1 MERIDGYMNL
11 DSAIEKINIKDA
23 FKTDIKGYYYRFSI
37 GDENDND
44 YYFKEC
50 SEEEAVAELLASEM
64 LDILGIEHVKYDMAI
79 INGRRGVISESFKRP
94 GYKYYAGKKIIDDYL
109 NGLPDEIEKNS
120 GTELGQILQNEY
132 DDYKDELD
140 EACTRNNFELIFHA
154 VEYHTKGRKN
164 GKTEKGKILDSL
176 VTCHLADIILLN
188 QDRNRSNW
196 LVEENDEEARLSKIF
211 DNGEAF
217 KDRGWTALR
226 VIPLDRS
233 SKKTDTYIELRDF
246 ILRSDN
252 EYFERF
258 KSMFSKLSPDV
269 LESCLEKVEKKIK
282 TNVSPEL
289 RSKIICT
296 YKKHYEKLG
305 KMIDTKC
312 MVLPDGDDGEYED
325 R

>member
-1 MERIDGYMNL
+1 
-11 DSAIEKINIKDA
+11 
-23 FKTDIKGYYYRFSI
+23 
-37 GDENDND
+37 
-44 YYFKEC
+44 
-50 SEEEAVAELLASEM
+50 M
-64 LDILGIEHVKYDMAI
+64 LDILGIEHVKYDMAL

-120 GTELGQILQNEY
+120 GTEIVQILKNEY
-132 DDYKDELD
+132 DYYKDQLD